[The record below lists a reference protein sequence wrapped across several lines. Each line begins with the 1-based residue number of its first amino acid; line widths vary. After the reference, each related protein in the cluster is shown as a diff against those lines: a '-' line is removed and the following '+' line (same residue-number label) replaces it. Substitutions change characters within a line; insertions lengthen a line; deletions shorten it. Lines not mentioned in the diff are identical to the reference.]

1 LVSRAIELNE
11 QLQKVLARHDAILS
25 GRSTVSDRNTFS
37 DRTTTAPNHFNHE
50 ESEEEEEPEQLFRRY
65 VHVIFIRARLVFGEN
80 NWHVSF
86 EHANFLFREETY
98 SCKSSQYPIHFC
110 KELMLHASLSMLHY
124 I

>member
-1 LVSRAIELNE
+1 MVSRAIELNE
-11 QLQKVLARHDAILS
+11 QLQKVLARHEAILS
-25 GRSTVSDRNTFS
+25 GRSTVSDKNTFS
-37 DRTTTAPNHFNHE
+37 NRTTTAPNHFNHE

-80 NWHVSF
+80 

-110 KELMLHASLSMLHY
+110 KELMLYASLSMLHY